1 MQFTSGN
8 NALHYSAESYA
19 DIVQFLFEHNL
30 KMETTSAGHVEVA
43 RTLPDHGAGV
53 NTHSNDS
60 NDTLMEACMDGH
72 VQVAKIL
79 LDYGANI
86 ELASLLIERGANLEE
101 VNDEEYTPLMDGL
114 FKIFLTF
121 DLLFFF
127 SASREGHDDLVN

>member
-60 NDTLMEACMDGH
+60 ND
-72 VQVAKIL
+72 
-79 LDYGANI
+79 
-86 ELASLLIERGANLEE
+86 
-101 VNDEEYTPLMDGL
+101 
-114 FKIFLTF
+114 
-121 DLLFFF
+121 
-127 SASREGHDDLVN
+127 